1 MALSFLTKFFPRVY
15 HVYSSMIPWYYH
27 IILLMICLYRWLRI
41 DYTNTCIYSVSD
53 NPILEVLCFYRSMLE
68 PVLSTFTNITTQQFK
83 LGSLHLVFNS
93 ARFVNMES
101 IERTSYILSLFMIL
115 SLLDWNRKNF
125 LIYLNLYKFLRFQ

>member
-1 MALSFLTKFFPRVY
+1 
-15 HVYSSMIPWYYH
+15 
-27 IILLMICLYRWLRI
+27 
-41 DYTNTCIYSVSD
+41 
-53 NPILEVLCFYRSMLE
+53 MLE

-115 SLLDWNRKNF
+115 SLLD
-125 LIYLNLYKFLRFQ
+125 